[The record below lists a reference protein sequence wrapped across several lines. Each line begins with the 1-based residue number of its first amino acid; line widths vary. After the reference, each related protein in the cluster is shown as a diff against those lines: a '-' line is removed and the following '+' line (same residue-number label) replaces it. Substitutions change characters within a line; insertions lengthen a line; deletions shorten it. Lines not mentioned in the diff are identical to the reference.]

1 MTSKYEA
8 SPILGRLK
16 FKEESSFKKELEKRL
31 HSGEE
36 LDNILKDL
44 FGGEIKKQYGEHDFK
59 LPYENFVNLAKEN
72 INDSFDFKYKDDLI
86 NILQSDDPKLNIE
99 EHLKGISN
107 DFINDT
113 LGQFDKRIN
122 IAPNTKVGF
131 KARKSDDG
139 DYKGDLDFRYSDK
152 GKYGNVSLLSKINES
167 GDTDNRINYRN
178 QWGPLSVR
186 ANKRS
191 GRDPTGRIIYSNQWG
206 PLSLEPSKRPGK
218 EPTGSIRYDSPNI
231 PVGNA
236 QTISANALVDHK
248 LNTRAG
254 LKYSYDN
261 PNTGYFVNTELGLSS
276 RRGPEFNLEFGKKFS
291 GLADVKDRLGH
302 VIYNPYK

>member
-131 KARKSDDG
+131 KARKSDYG

-178 QWGPLSVR
+178 QWGPLSVE
-186 ANKRS
+186 A
-191 GRDPTGRIIYSNQWG
+191 
-206 PLSLEPSKRPGK
+206 SKRPGK

>member
-139 DYKGDLDFRYSDK
+139 DYKGDLDFRYSD
-152 GKYGNVSLLSKINES
+152 
-167 GDTDNRINYRN
+167 
-178 QWGPLSVR
+178 
-186 ANKRS
+186 
-191 GRDPTGRIIYSNQWG
+191 
-206 PLSLEPSKRPGK
+206 
-218 EPTGSIRYDSPNI
+218 
-231 PVGNA
+231 
-236 QTISANALVDHK
+236 HK
-248 LNTRAG
+248 KL
-254 LKYSYDN
+254 
-261 PNTGYFVNTELGLSS
+261 
-276 RRGPEFNLEFGKKFS
+276 
-291 GLADVKDRLGH
+291 
-302 VIYNPYK
+302 

>member
-8 SPILGRLK
+8 SPILGRLN

-178 QWGPLSVR
+178 QWGPLSVE
-186 ANKRS
+186 A
-191 GRDPTGRIIYSNQWG
+191 
-206 PLSLEPSKRPGK
+206 SKRPGK